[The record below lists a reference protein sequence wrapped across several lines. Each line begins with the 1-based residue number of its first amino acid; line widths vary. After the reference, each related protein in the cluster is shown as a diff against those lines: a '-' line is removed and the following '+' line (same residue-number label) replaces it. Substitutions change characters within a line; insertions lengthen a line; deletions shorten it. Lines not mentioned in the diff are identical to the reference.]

1 MKRRVTTLLLS
12 VMLMLVTFTSMAAGW
27 LPEGDRWKYDNGNG
41 TFKTS
46 EWFTDVD
53 GKAYYFGADSY
64 MMVNSYTPDGY
75 WVGPDG
81 VWVPG
86 QAAQAQQTVT
96 RSSGSGAAVPANTS
110 DGTHY
115 VLNTNTKKFHLPTCS
130 AVKQM
135 KDKNKREFTGSR
147 NNVMAQGYSPCKLC
161 IAK

>member
-115 VLNTNTKKFHLPTCS
+115 VLNTNTKKFHVPGCASVADIKAGNREDRTTTRENLIS
-130 AVKQM
+130 A
-135 KDKNKREFTGSR
+135 
-147 NNVMAQGYSPCKLC
+147 GYKPCGRC
-161 IAK
+161 NP